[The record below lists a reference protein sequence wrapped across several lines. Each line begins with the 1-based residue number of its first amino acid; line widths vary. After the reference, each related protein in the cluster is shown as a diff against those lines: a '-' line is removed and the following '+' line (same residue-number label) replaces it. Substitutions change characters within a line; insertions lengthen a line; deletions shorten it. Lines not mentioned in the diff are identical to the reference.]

1 MSTSG
6 RSVVPVLPFE
16 WLKLVV
22 ERTRD
27 PLPPDPPLLFGEGE
41 PGDLRT
47 GLGVKLIAF
56 VFNLLHHRPRFPK
69 IIFAKYQDFLHLI
82 IKGVLLT
89 KSSFLR

>member
-47 GLGVKLIAF
+47 GLGVKLIACLCFTQPQAEFYGVTQNF
-56 VFNLLHHRPRFPK
+56 VRKPE
-69 IIFAKYQDFLHLI
+69 IAKL
-82 IKGVLLT
+82 
-89 KSSFLR
+89 